1 MKEKLTGDETDGAEN
16 GVMFKLF
23 KVQSSMFRAQ
33 TPAEADALRP
43 DYVYSIQ
50 RGPFHDTMLT
60 CCVWLGRS
68 RGLRIRLGLREA
80 CSRRTV
86 YVFLPTQYAMRNSL
100 STAGDSCP

>member
-50 RGPFHDTMLT
+50 RGPLHDTMLT
-60 CCVWLGRS
+60 CCTWSGRGS
-68 RGLRIRLGLREA
+68 RSQNQTRTQRGMQSTYSVRLSA
-80 CSRRTV
+80 S
-86 YVFLPTQYAMRNSL
+86 
-100 STAGDSCP
+100 